1 MVVRQVA
8 TLTLAG
14 IAIGGAA
21 ALATGRLMASLL
33 FGVRPSDPLTLAG
46 VAVLVLAVA
55 VTATASP
62 AARAARTDPITALR
76 RR

>member
-1 MVVRQVA
+1 
-8 TLTLAG
+8 
-14 IAIGGAA
+14 
-21 ALATGRLMASLL
+21 MASLL